1 MRRATCELVA
11 DTSKFDGPIDQAK
24 AKLTSFGQAVS
35 GIVSAVERTANV
47 FNTLVDVADGIDKI
61 KKAFDIVKDASTMA
75 VNAMKNFPAIMEK
88 VKSVASSAVGALRNI
103 HPALLA
109 IGAGGVVVAGTM
121 YGIVKAFQGVVG
133 ISKSVAVSLRN
144 VAVSMA
150 SISARAVS
158 SIGTGL
164 TNVFSGLGAIVGKVG
179 IALGGLGISLGA
191 LDRFFKIGITSAI
204 ELGDAMKNLSAR
216 TGASIPFLFDMQKL
230 FKNSGISADYAGNA
244 MLNMQRALSGVN
256 ADGEPTNQ
264 MFERL
269 GLSVENLMAMSPEDA
284 FKTIGTTIAQLGT
297 ESEKTAASFA
307 IFGRQ
312 GGGLK
317 AVFKDP
323 AFASLG
329 GNFSQLGLSLAKN
342 ADNFSKISAKLRDSG
357 SFFRGFFVEMAGAVA
372 PSILELFKL
381 FEGGNALEGFGK
393 KIGDQIAIGVNA
405 LVGAFK
411 SGEIFSALS
420 LSFETAV
427 TVLRDLLSRTFQYAS
442 NVFTAFMASSALPK
456 IGNALTSVFSLA
468 VKALVQMM
476 LGGFGEAIAL
486 FQAGLQI
493 AVEDAIGR
501 FTAFT
506 GTFERVIK
514 AFLEARGG
522 IGGITEAVA
531 GAVMQGE
538 SGAISPDRAQ
548 AIMEERMAKGGEF
561 FGISLTP
568 KAFADSISGIMTET
582 GNLFTSIKDG
592 FGEVSPVLSVFPSQ
606 GEQASSAIKKFQE
619 ELTRLAVAGEPAKK
633 AVEDITGTA
642 TLGAPRGRKEA
653 EGRGMQDAVSSLQRI
668 GGGGGAFRNDPLV
681 RINEQQLAEQKKSNA
696 IWQQILNASSPR
708 DAMGAFYK

>member
-24 AKLTSFGQAVS
+24 SKLSAFGQAVS

-47 FNTLVDVADGIDKI
+47 FNTLVGVAEGIKSI
-61 KKAFDIVKDASTMA
+61 KEAFDIVKTASTFA
-75 VNAMKNFPAIMEK
+75 VNAMKNFPNIMEK
-88 VKSVASSAVGALRNI
+88 IKSTASSALGALRNI

-109 IGAGGVVVAGTM
+109 IGGGSLVVAGTA
-121 YGIVKAFQGVVG
+121 YGIVKAFQGVV
-133 ISKSVAVSLRN
+133 SVSRSVATSLKN
-144 VAVSMA
+144 VASSMA
-150 SISARAVS
+150 TISARAVS
-158 SIGTGL
+158 SVG
-164 TNVFSGLGAIVGKVG
+164 SGLMSVFRGLGSIVKSTS

-204 ELGDAMKNLSAR
+204 ELGDSMKNLSAR
-216 TGASIPFLFDMQKL
+216 TGASIPFLMDMQKL

-269 GLSVENLMAMSPEDA
+269 GLSVDNLMAMSPEDA
-284 FKTIGTTIAQLGT
+284 FKQIGISIANLGS

-323 AFASLG
+323 AFATLG
-329 GNFSQLGLSLAKN
+329 TNFSQLGLSLAKN

-381 FEGGNALEGFGK
+381 FEGGDKLSGFGK
-393 KIGDQIAIGVNA
+393 QLGDQIAFGANA
-405 LVGAFK
+405 LIGAFK
-411 SGEIFSALS
+411 SGEIFSALK
-420 LSFETAV
+420 LAFDTAV
-427 TVLRDLLSRTFQYAS
+427 IILKDLLTRTFQYAS

-456 IGNALTSVFSLA
+456 IASALTSTFSLA

-476 LGGFGEAIAL
+476 LSGFGEAIAM

-501 FTAFT
+501 FTAFI
-506 GTFERVIK
+506 GTFQRVTK

-538 SGAISPDRAQ
+538 SGGVTPDRAQ
-548 AIMEERMAKGGEF
+548 AILEEKMAKGGEF

-568 KAFADSISGIMTET
+568 KAFASTISGIMSQT
-582 GNLFTSIKDG
+582 GNLFNSIKEG
-592 FGEVSPVLSVFPSQ
+592 FSEVSSVLSEFPAQ
-606 GEQASSAIKKFQE
+606 GEESANAIKKIQE
-619 ELTRLAVAGEPAKK
+619 EAQRLSAVGEPAKK
-633 AVEDITGTA
+633 AVEEIAGTA
-642 TLGAPRGRKEA
+642 VLGAPRGRA
-653 EGRGMQDAVSSLQRI
+653 ETGRGVEQAVSSLQRI
-668 GGGGGAFRNDPLV
+668 GGGGGAFRGDPLL
-681 RINEQQLAEQKKSNA
+681 RINEQQLAEQKKTNA